1 MENYYFYL
9 LIFAAALVVA
19 VFTTPQFIKLAVKL
33 GAVDQPGP
41 RRVNVKP
48 ITRMGGPAMFLG
60 FTAAVVVAVI
70 LRKVPPM
77 YAIGVLSGSAI
88 VFGVG
93 LWDDLRSLKPV
104 PKLLAHITAGCVA
117 FGFGVRISF
126 VTNPF
131 GGGMIILPE
140 WVSLAVTVFWLI
152 GTTNAMNLIDGLDG
166 LAAGIVT
173 IATLTF
179 FLVANGHGQTD
190 SALMSLA
197 LAGAAGGFL
206 RWNFYP
212 AKTIMGDSGAYF
224 LGFTAAA
231 LAVNGAFKSTTAI
244 TLLVPIFA
252 LGLPIFDTTF
262 AIARRLHDH
271 KPVMHEAD
279 KKHVHHRLLAS
290 GFNHRQ
296 TVMVC
301 YLITL
306 ALSAAALA
314 IGKEWLLAVY
324 LFAAVV
330 ALVVLLIGVG
340 KVVKRK
346 KERVEIN

>member
-1 MENYYFYL
+1 MGIYY
-9 LIFAAALVVA
+9 LIVFAVALAVA
-19 VFTTPQFIKLAVKL
+19 VLTTPQFIKLAVRV

-60 FTAAVVVAVI
+60 FTAAVITAVA
-70 LRKVPPM
+70 LRKVPTM
-77 YAIGVLSGSAI
+77 YAAGVLAGGAI
-88 VFGVG
+88 VFAVG
-93 LWDDLRSLKPV
+93 LWDDMRSVRPV
-104 PKLLAHITAGCVA
+104 PKLLVHIAAGCVA
-117 FGFGVRISF
+117 FGLGVRVSF

-131 GGGMIILPE
+131 GGGMITLPE
-140 WVSLAVTVFWLI
+140 WVSFGVTVFWLVAI
-152 GTTNAMNLIDGLDG
+152 TNAMNLIDGLDG

-179 FLVANGHGQTD
+179 FLVAVGHNQTD

-197 LAGAAGGFL
+197 VAGAAGGFL

-231 LAVNGAFKSTTAI
+231 LAVNGAFKSTTAL

-271 KPVMHEAD
+271 KPVMREAD
-279 KKHVHHRLLAS
+279 KKHVHHRLIDS
-290 GFNHRQ
+290 GLNHRQ
-296 TVMVC
+296 TVVVC

-306 ALSAAALA
+306 ALSAASLA
-314 IGKEWLLAVY
+314 IVKEWKLALS
-324 LFAAVV
+324 LFISIV
-330 ALVVLLIGVG
+330 ALTVLLIGVG

-346 KERVEIN
+346 KERIEIR